1 MDDEEMEDS
10 ELNPTGG
17 DEERSSGRGS
27 GGRLVNNI
35 REGATNVGKNARGI
49 EKFFNKRAAKN
60 AENAA
65 KAAKS
70 TKVAQKFGQIAVKA
84 EKVAKTAVELGEKI
98 ATIGWI
104 LLVFMIIIGI
114 LVFVLTGLRIY
125 YKWIEK
131 GICCMVE
138 CYRKLF

>member
-17 DEERSSGRGS
+17 DDERSSGRGS
-27 GGRLVNNI
+27 GGRLANNI
-35 REGATNVGKNARGI
+35 RDGATDVAKNARGL

-60 AENAA
+60 AANAA

-70 TKVAQKFGQIAVKA
+70 TKIAQKFGQIAVKA
-84 EKVAKTAVELGEKI
+84 EKVATMAAELGKI
-98 ATIGWI
+98 IAKIGLR

-114 LVFVLTGLRIY
+114 LVFILSGLRIY

-131 GICCMVE
+131 GICSMVE